1 MPGPSGDCLP
11 YLAPQKSLK
20 QRCHLITD
28 YTETSRRSGML
39 SDIASDEEMP
49 YWLLSSWRRKE
60 TPQDDTH
67 NILRQHRRFLH
78 DKAISGQ
85 LFLFLPLDTFFIPH
99 HHSKRNLLNT
109 RKRLEEENAVSVW
122 QAYSPRRASHLLS
135 DQLLKT
141 RFSSERLPFAP
152 VLKLKFKGK
161 APVEC
166 D

>member
-11 YLAPQKSLK
+11 YSAPQKSLR
-20 QRCHLITD
+20 QRCQLITD
-28 YTETSRRSGML
+28 YRAQRAETSRRSRML
-39 SDIASDEEMP
+39 SDITKDEEML

-60 TPQDDTH
+60 YRH
-67 NILRQHRRFLH
+67 FLH
-78 DKAISGQ
+78 YKAISGQ
-85 LFLFLPLDTFFIPH
+85 LFHFLPLDTFSIPH
-99 HHSKRNLLNT
+99 HHSKWNLLNT
-109 RKRLEEENAVSVW
+109 RKCLEEENAVSVW
-122 QAYSPRRASHLLS
+122 QLYSPRRASHLLS